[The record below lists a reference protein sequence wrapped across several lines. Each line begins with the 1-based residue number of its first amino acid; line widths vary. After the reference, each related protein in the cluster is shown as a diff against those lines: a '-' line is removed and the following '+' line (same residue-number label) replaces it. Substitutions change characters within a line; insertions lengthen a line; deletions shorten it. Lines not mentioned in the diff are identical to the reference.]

1 MKIQAT
7 AVVFAA
13 LLLVGTYAQTTTSGF
28 FSNLGNFLTSY
39 PLLTAAFI
47 APFFLNRNNPNPS
60 GIFLP
65 PPPPPPGLLFGGG
78 GGGGGFFPPPFLPR
92 PFLGKFPPRG
102 FPPMPFY
109 G

>member
-7 AVVFAA
+7 ALVFAA
-13 LLLVGTYAQTTTSGF
+13 LLLLGTDAQLFGTNGGLS
-28 FSNLGNFLTSY
+28 NFLTSY

-47 APFFLNRNNPNPS
+47 APFFLNNNNPNPS

-65 PPPPPPGLLFGGG
+65 PPPPPPGLFFGGG
-78 GGGGGFFPPPFLPR
+78 GGGGGFFPPPLLPPPMIR
-92 PFLGKFPPRG
+92 PFPPKG